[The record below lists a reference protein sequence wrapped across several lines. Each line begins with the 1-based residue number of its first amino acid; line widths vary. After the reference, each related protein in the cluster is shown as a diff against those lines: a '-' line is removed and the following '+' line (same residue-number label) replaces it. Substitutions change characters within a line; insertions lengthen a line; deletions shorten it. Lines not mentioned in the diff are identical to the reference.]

1 MRYGDPLPLEAA
13 SDSLLMPIRDYL
25 LVKQG
30 KELGYWYRARSV
42 EAIHICWK
50 LEQDLVTRGDGIYDL
65 QPGTT
70 QESEDTRER
79 FGASTLG
86 IPR

>member
-1 MRYGDPLPLEAA
+1 
-13 SDSLLMPIRDYL
+13 MPIRDYL
-25 LVKQG
+25 LVKRG

-42 EAIHICWK
+42 EAIHICWR
-50 LEQDLVTRGDGIYDL
+50 LEQDLVTREDGVYDVHIL
-65 QPGTT
+65 QSGTT
-70 QESEDTRER
+70 QQSEDTRER